1 MSLHLLSSLFAELKH
16 CISYPTRDGIVVR
29 TPGNQHI
36 EVVTKFFDEPAVL
49 AALEAIVA
57 AMQERVTLAGRPLV
71 VVETP
76 TSSGITW
83 EFKEEQPKDVQIG
96 KVTNL
101 EQPGWLKDKM
111 AAKAALAADIAKLES
126 KVPVATKAPA
136 KRGRPKKD

>member
-1 MSLHLLSSLFAELKH
+1 MSIHSLASLFSELKH
-16 CISYPTRDGIVVR
+16 CTSYPTRDGIVVR
-29 TPGNQHI
+29 TPGNMHI
-36 EVVTKFFDEPAVL
+36 EVVTRFFDEPAVL

-57 AMQERVTLAGRPLV
+57 AMRERVTLSGKPLV

-83 EFKEEQPKDVQIG
+83 DFKEEQPKDVLIG

-101 EQPGWLKDKM
+101 EQPGWLKDKI
-111 AAKAALAADIAKLES
+111 AAKAALAADIAKLET
-126 KVPVATKAPA
+126 KTPVIKA

>member
-1 MSLHLLSSLFAELKH
+1 MSIHHLASFLSELKH
-16 CISYPTRDGIVVR
+16 CTSYPTRDGIVVQ
-29 TPGNQHI
+29 TPGNMHI
-36 EVVTKFFDEPAVL
+36 EVVTRHFDEPAVL
-49 AALEAIVA
+49 AALEGVVA
-57 AMQERVTLAGRPLV
+57 SLRERVTLSGKPLV

-83 EFKEEQPKDVQIG
+83 DFKEEQPKDVQIG

-111 AAKAALAADIAKLES
+111 AAKAALAADIAQLES
-126 KVPVATKAPA
+126 VPVATKA

>member
-1 MSLHLLSSLFAELKH
+1 MSIHSLASLFSELKH
-16 CISYPTRDGIVVR
+16 CTSYPTRDGIVVK
-29 TPGNQHI
+29 TPGNMHI
-36 EVVTKFFDEPAVL
+36 EVVTRFFDEPAVL

-57 AMQERVTLAGRPLV
+57 AMRERVTLSGKPLV

-76 TSSGITW
+76 TSSGITFD
-83 EFKEEQPKDVQIG
+83 FKEEQPKDVVIG

-101 EQPGWLKDKM
+101 EQPGWLKDKI

-126 KVPVATKAPA
+126 VPVAIKA

>member
-1 MSLHLLSSLFAELKH
+1 M
-16 CISYPTRDGIVVR
+16 
-29 TPGNQHI
+29 HI
-36 EVVTKFFDEPAVL
+36 EVVTRHFDEPAVL
-49 AALEAIVA
+49 QALEATVA
-57 AMQERVTLAGRPLV
+57 SLRERVTLSGKPLV

-101 EQPGWLKDKM
+101 EQPGWLKDKI
-111 AAKAALAADIAKLES
+111 AAKAALAADIAKLE
-126 KVPVATKAPA
+126 TKTAVVKA

>member
-1 MSLHLLSSLFAELKH
+1 MSIHHLASFLSELKH
-16 CISYPTRDGIVVR
+16 CTSYPTRDGIVVK
-29 TPGNQHI
+29 TPGNMHI
-36 EVVTKFFDEPAVL
+36 EVVTRHFDEPAVL
-49 AALEAIVA
+49 AALEGVVA
-57 AMQERVTLAGRPLV
+57 SLRERVTLSGKPLV

-101 EQPGWLKDKM
+101 EQPGWLKDKIE
-111 AAKAALAADIAKLES
+111 AKAALAADIAKLES
-126 KVPVATKAPA
+126 VPVAVKA

>member
-1 MSLHLLSSLFAELKH
+1 MSIHSLASLFSELKH
-16 CISYPTRDGIVVR
+16 CTSYPTRDGIVVK
-29 TPGNQHI
+29 TPGNMHI
-36 EVVTKFFDEPAVL
+36 EVVTRFFDEPAVL

-57 AMQERVTLAGRPLV
+57 AMRERVTLSGKPLV

-76 TSSGITW
+76 TSSGIQW

-96 KVTNL
+96 KVVNL
-101 EQPGWLKDKM
+101 EQPGWLKDKI

-126 KVPVATKAPA
+126 VPVAIKA

>member
-1 MSLHLLSSLFAELKH
+1 MSIHHLASFLSELKH
-16 CISYPTRDGIVVR
+16 CTSYPTRDGIVVQ
-29 TPGNQHI
+29 TPGNMHI
-36 EVVTKFFDEPAVL
+36 EVVTRHFDEPAVL
-49 AALEAIVA
+49 AALEGVVA
-57 AMQERVTLAGRPLV
+57 SLRERVTLSGKPLV

-101 EQPGWLKDKM
+101 EQPGWLKDKIE
-111 AAKAALAADIAKLES
+111 AKAALAADIAKLES
-126 KVPVATKAPA
+126 VPVAVKA

>member
-1 MSLHLLSSLFAELKH
+1 MSIHSLASLFSELKH
-16 CISYPTRDGIVVR
+16 CTSYPTRDGIVVK
-29 TPGNQHI
+29 TPGNMHI
-36 EVVTKFFDEPAVL
+36 EVVTRFFDEPAVL

-57 AMQERVTLAGRPLV
+57 AMRERVTLSGQPLV

-83 EFKEEQPKDVQIG
+83 DFKEEQPKDVQIG

-101 EQPGWLKDKM
+101 EQPGWLKDKI

-126 KVPVATKAPA
+126 VPVAIKA

>member
-1 MSLHLLSSLFAELKH
+1 MSIHHLASFLSELKH
-16 CISYPTRDGIVVR
+16 CTSYPTRDGIVVK
-29 TPGNQHI
+29 TPGNMHI
-36 EVVTKFFDEPAVL
+36 EVVTRHFDEPAVL
-49 AALEAIVA
+49 AALEGVVA
-57 AMQERVTLAGRPLV
+57 SLRERVNLSGKPLV

-126 KVPVATKAPA
+126 VPVAVKA

>member
-1 MSLHLLSSLFAELKH
+1 MSIHSLASLFSELKH
-16 CISYPTRDGIVVR
+16 CTSYPTRDGIVVR
-29 TPGNQHI
+29 TPGNMHI
-36 EVVTKFFDEPAVL
+36 EVVTRFFDEPAVL

-57 AMQERVTLAGRPLV
+57 AMRERVTLSGQPLV

-83 EFKEEQPKDVQIG
+83 DFKEEQPKDVQIG

-101 EQPGWLKDKM
+101 EQPGWLKDKI
-111 AAKAALAADIAKLES
+111 AAKAALAADIAKLET
-126 KVPVATKAPA
+126 KVPVAIKA

>member
-16 CISYPTRDGIVVR
+16 CTSYPTRDGIVVR
-29 TPGNQHI
+29 TSGNQHI

-57 AMQERVTLAGRPLV
+57 SLKERVTLSGQPLV

-83 EFKEEQPKDVQIG
+83 DFKEEQPKDVQIG

-101 EQPGWLKDKM
+101 EQPGWLK
-111 AAKAALAADIAKLES
+111 AKIAGKAELAADIAKLES
-126 KVPVATKAPA
+126 VPVATKAPA

>member
-1 MSLHLLSSLFAELKH
+1 MSIHHLASFLSELKH
-16 CISYPTRDGIVVR
+16 CTSYPTRDGIVVK
-29 TPGNQHI
+29 TPGNMHI
-36 EVVTKFFDEPAVL
+36 EVVTRHFDEPAVL
-49 AALEAIVA
+49 AALEGVVA
-57 AMQERVTLAGRPLV
+57 SLRERVTLSGKPLV

-83 EFKEEQPKDVQIG
+83 DFKEEQPKDVQIG

-126 KVPVATKAPA
+126 VPVATKAPA

>member
-1 MSLHLLSSLFAELKH
+1 MSIHSLASLFSELKH
-16 CISYPTRDGIVVR
+16 CTSYPTRDGIVVK
-29 TPGNQHI
+29 TPGNMHI
-36 EVVTKFFDEPAVL
+36 EVVTRFFDEPAVL

-57 AMQERVTLAGRPLV
+57 AMRERVTLSGKPLV

-76 TSSGITW
+76 SSSGIQW

-96 KVTNL
+96 KVVNL

-126 KVPVATKAPA
+126 VPVATKA

>member
-1 MSLHLLSSLFAELKH
+1 MSIHSLASLFSELKH
-16 CISYPTRDGIVVR
+16 CTSYPTRDGIVVR
-29 TPGNQHI
+29 TPGNMHI
-36 EVVTKFFDEPAVL
+36 EVVTRHFDEPAVL

-57 AMQERVTLAGRPLV
+57 SLKERVTLSGKPLV

-83 EFKEEQPKDVQIG
+83 DFKEEQPKDVLIG

-101 EQPGWLKDKM
+101 EQPGWLKDKI
-111 AAKAALAADIAKLES
+111 AAKAALDADIAKLET
-126 KVPVATKAPA
+126 KTPVAIKA

>member
-1 MSLHLLSSLFAELKH
+1 MSIHLLASLFSELKH
-16 CISYPTRDGIVVR
+16 CTSYPTRDGIVVK
-29 TPGNQHI
+29 TPGNMHI
-36 EVVTKFFDEPAVL
+36 EVVTRFFDEPAVL

-57 AMQERVTLAGRPLV
+57 AMRERVTLSGQPLV

-83 EFKEEQPKDVQIG
+83 DFKEEQPKDVQIG

-101 EQPGWLKDKM
+101 EQPGWLKDKI

-126 KVPVATKAPA
+126 VPVAIKA